1 MFKGFS
7 KWLRGPNAEDVTL
20 EVIGLVKGTE
30 LLTRGQG
37 NILAADQIGDVAK
50 RAQRVLTEEGK
61 VLNADV
67 RKLLTM
73 AVDQFKPLS
82 EQPSS
87 KDTGRFEAI
96 GPYAMPIH
104 EAVPAW
110 NRGFQMARHKLDAQA
125 TKVFSHHFAI
135 GLRAEIKDMDEAAL
149 AAKKKSDPKAMA
161 LLDGHLHKVPA
172 PPAA

>member
-30 LLTRGQG
+30 CLTRGEG
-37 NILAADQIGDVAK
+37 NVLAADEIGRVAK
-50 RAQRVLTEEGK
+50 RAQRVLREEGN

-73 AVDQFKPLS
+73 AVEQFKPLS
-82 EQPSS
+82 EQPSA
-87 KDTGRFEAI
+87 KDSGKIAAV
-96 GPYAMPIH
+96 GPYAMPIY
-104 EAVPAW
+104 EPLPAW
-110 NRGFQMARHKLDAQA
+110 NRGFETARHKLDSQA
-125 TKVFSHHFAI
+125 TKVFSHQFAI
-135 GLRAEIKDMDEAAL
+135 GLRAEIKDMDAAAL
-149 AAKKKSDPKAMA
+149 AAKQKSAPKAMA
-161 LLDGHLHKVPA
+161 LLDGHLRKVPA